1 MKNAN
6 NFMILLSQIFI
17 MLSLCI
23 MLTDCSAEQHE
34 NVTHLSETI
43 PDETQLN
50 NMRQENPLQ
59 VTNETASDA
68 AASTKAVASDAQPE
82 GKIKVS
88 NMILG
93 ENGEWDFAEYP
104 LKEYEDKLAVLA
116 ECGFAKKEPYYQYY
130 DESERLN
137 MELYLDE
144 AAKKGCGFFY
154 GYNSLPFSGFIFD
167 GMQAMEWD
175 DSTYS
180 TLTFDGIDAA
190 TLENVTQVSSDYTD
204 DGRLLSYEV
213 RGVTDYA
220 EVCQAE
226 GIEPQSADETLLSIN
241 WFYREDGTLCRRDY
255 YHNSRAFVTT
265 AQIQTT
271 YYDELGRAAY
281 REEYI
286 THGMVYYYY
295 IYEGADTEPK
305 YCLTAD
311 NNFGEYYITM
321 AVFQ

>member
-1 MKNAN
+1 MGKN
-6 NFMILLSQIFI
+6 NFMTLMSQIFLAI
-17 MLSLCI
+17 ILCV
-23 MLTDCSAEQHE
+23 MTAGCSAVKASPMQDSPMQTAEA
-34 NVTHLSETI
+34 VSE
-43 PDETQLN
+43 ETQPN
-50 NMRQENPLQ
+50 NMRQENPQ
-59 VTNETASDA
+59 QESD
-68 AASTKAVASDAQPE
+68 TQPE

-93 ENGEWDFAEYP
+93 EDGEWDFVDYP
-104 LKEYEDKLAVLA
+104 LKEYEGKSAVLA

-130 DESERLN
+130 DESAQLN

-144 AAKKGCGFFY
+144 TAKKGCGFFY

-167 GMQAMEWD
+167 GMQAMKWE

-213 RGVTDYA
+213 RGITDYD

-226 GIEPQSADETLLSIN
+226 GIEPQSVDEPLLSIN
-241 WFYREDGTLCRRDY
+241 WVYREDGTLCRRDY

-321 AVFQ
+321 AVFR